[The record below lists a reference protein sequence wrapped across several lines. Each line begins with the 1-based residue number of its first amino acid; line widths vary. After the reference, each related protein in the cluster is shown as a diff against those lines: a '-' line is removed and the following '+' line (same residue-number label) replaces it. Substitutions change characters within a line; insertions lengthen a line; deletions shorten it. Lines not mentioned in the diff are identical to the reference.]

1 MLQRTYYSR
10 KEDSNCHQRSYPRLQ
25 ASRVFRSTDHLV
37 QNAQTVLVHGVATVG
52 LRLTLTM
59 HIPHY
64 FRRKVAVSN

>member
-1 MLQRTYYSR
+1 MQ
-10 KEDSNCHQRSYPRLQ
+10 
-25 ASRVFRSTDHLV
+25 V
-37 QNAQTVLVHGVATVG
+37 AQTLLVHGVATVG